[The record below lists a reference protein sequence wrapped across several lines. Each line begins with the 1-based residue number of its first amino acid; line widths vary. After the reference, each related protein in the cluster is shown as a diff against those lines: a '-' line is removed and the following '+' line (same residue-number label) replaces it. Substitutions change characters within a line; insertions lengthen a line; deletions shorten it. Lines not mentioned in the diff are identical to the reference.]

1 MLTKLKTIWQK
12 FKELIITFLIG
23 GTALAAGL
31 GATPEDVDVVIAD
44 KVAEI
49 QTLQETDKQ
58 QNGKYKYRKKE
69 IVKPLNTPET
79 SYQVDEYETAK
90 GERGYIITI
99 EKTEGERTY
108 RMATSTGIF
117 KNQFDYDWKII
128 KNLIASTTP

>member
-58 QNGKYKYRKKE
+58 QNGK
-69 IVKPLNTPET
+69 
-79 SYQVDEYETAK
+79 
-90 GERGYIITI
+90 
-99 EKTEGERTY
+99 
-108 RMATSTGIF
+108 
-117 KNQFDYDWKII
+117 
-128 KNLIASTTP
+128 